1 MTDQALAAVKVT
13 LDGYAGRGVL
23 RAVDAVDAGAVT
35 GAAAQFSLIWNG
47 GRALQCVFARPV
59 LTLRDFL
66 PAVGARSDLR
76 KAIRKLIVERSR
88 PGQLEH
94 RVVDPTRA
102 KVRMSCRGGWLSIG
116 VESLDADYV
125 YATQK
130 LFFLAHEIWLLL
142 QSEWADYMWEHLDA
156 PVE

>member
-13 LDGYAGRGVL
+13 LDGYASRGIL
-23 RAVDAVDAGAVT
+23 RAVDAIDAGAAA
-35 GAAAQFSLIWNG
+35 GAAQFSLIWNG
-47 GRALQCVFARPV
+47 GRALQCVFTRPA
-59 LTLRDFL
+59 LTLRNFL
-66 PAVGARSDLR
+66 PAVDARSDLR
-76 KAIRKLIVERSR
+76 KAIRKLIVERSK
-88 PGQLEH
+88 PGQPDH

-102 KVRMSCRGGWLSIG
+102 KVRMTSRGGWLSIG

-130 LFFLAHEIWLLL
+130 LFFVAHEIWLLL
-142 QSEWADYMWEHLDA
+142 QSDWADYMWEHLDA